1 MVPLDGR
8 HPLLELPRRLGLRR
22 SPERL
27 LHLPPSRLVDVVGD
41 VLAAGGVI
49 GEGKDVGDGS
59 VKSLVSVGDEDERL
73 VGEGGEGGW
82 DGSDG
87 GEGDPEVS
95 SEVVPASAVL
105 GRCEAPSQ
113 RKDLLIG
120 IDPNGDKEDKR
131 RRATHLRTV
140 EGNEPPHRLEGV
152 TARGRSEEGAVELAV
167 NVGLVGVGARV
178 YLAGRA
184 ERLNVIST
192 CFVSRLSD
200 VEIKRALLTSCAR
213 ASQENSRTAPRPS
226 LPTSPTPPSK
236 SLVAGIFTVTF
247 FVPLRLPSLRPLRLL
262 DPHP

>member
-8 HPLLELPRRLGLRR
+8 HLLLELPRRLGLRR

-73 VGEGGEGGW
+73 VGEG
-82 DGSDG
+82 
-87 GEGDPEVS
+87 

-236 SLVAGIFTVTF
+236 SVVAGIFTVTF